1 MTYAQAQM
9 DARRQGWKEGKVEGK
24 NEGALEKAQNVAVS
38 MYTEGIPLATI
49 ARCVG
54 YSEKEVAEWLGLLS

>member
-9 DARRQGWKEGKVEGK
+9 DARRQGWKEGKVEGEKEGEFK
-24 NEGALEKAQNVAVS
+24 NAKKVAVS
-38 MYTEGIPLATI
+38 MYAEGIPLATI

-54 YSEKEVAEWLGLLS
+54 YSEKEVTEWLKLS

>member
-9 DARRQGWKEGKVEGK
+9 DARRQGK
-24 NEGALEKAQNVAVS
+24 NEGALENAQKVAAS
-38 MYTEGIPLATI
+38 MYADNIPI
-49 ARCVG
+49 SVIVKYVG